1 MDIIMSYGSTG
12 FIVEMQ
18 TIPFEGVEE
27 AGKSYRIVTLSA
39 EHQRAP
45 HVVVTPTDLGT
56 GTQNYNLNFHV
67 EDITKSGCVVYCSE
81 DQFSGTV
88 TVSAISTL

>member
-1 MDIIMSYGSTG
+1 MSYGSTG

-18 TIPFEGVEE
+18 TIPFS
-27 AGKSYRIVTLSA
+27 AGKSNRTVTLFA